1 MPPASDHTKTPQLDD
16 AELVRRVRAG
26 EQAAWSILIREHQD
40 RLFNVCL
47 RMVSSRELAA
57 DLTQDAFVK
66 IIQGIDS
73 FDGRSKLSTWMIRV
87 TMNVCLSKLRS
98 EKLRRHASLD
108 ATTRTNDDHDE
119 TTFAQQ
125 LQGSEPQAHERVEQD
140 RERLLLQ
147 RALAELDS
155 EQRAILILA
164 DARGVAYEQI
174 AQVLGIAIGTVKSRV
189 FRARTTLRD
198 LIEAQRRNSP

>member
-125 LQGSEPQAHERVEQD
+125 LQGPEPQAHERVEQD